1 METGSQKA
9 IKIKDAEIA
18 VGVMQGKS
26 SHKIAQ
32 EVGLHRNT
40 VYRHMQSEDVR
51 GLMINALVEKNFT
64 IKDLAQKNIDMLSA
78 KKTVVVGN
86 KTKIIDDNPARGL
99 ALKEMN
105 SIHGV
110 HAPKQV
116 DLRDKT
122 AQASL
127 EDLAQMLEEA
137 DAGLEVGPEPAES
150 EGGPGT
156 DLAK

>member
-1 METGSQKA
+1 
-9 IKIKDAEIA
+9 
-18 VGVMQGKS
+18 
-26 SHKIAQ
+26 
-32 EVGLHRNT
+32 

-51 GLMINALVEKNFT
+51 GLLISALVEKNFT

-78 KKTVVVGN
+78 KKTIAVGDE
-86 KTKIIDDNPARGL
+86 TEEVDDNPAQT
-99 ALKEMN
+99 AAVKEMN
-105 SIHGV
+105 LIHGV

-127 EDLAQMLEEA
+127 EDLAKMLEEA
-137 DAGLEVGPEPAES
+137 DAGLEVGPEPTES
-150 EGGPGT
+150 EGSPGT